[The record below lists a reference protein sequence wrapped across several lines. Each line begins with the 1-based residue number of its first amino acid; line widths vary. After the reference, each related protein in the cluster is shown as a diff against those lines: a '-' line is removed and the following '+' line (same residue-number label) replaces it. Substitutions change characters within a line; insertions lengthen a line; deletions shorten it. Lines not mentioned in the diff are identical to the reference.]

1 MKDLPKIKV
10 EKVKNGYTLDV
21 EGHNNGY
28 MYFNVGELLAGILAH
43 VGMGI
48 KDPMEE
54 KEILEV
60 LFDALLGSEYAQKIA
75 KMRDSILKLEGEYR
89 EKLERVKK
97 TTSRLREYEDIAD
110 ELTNR
115 INSTRSDIRRTE
127 DEYKA
132 NKKMALELIGAVEKA
147 RNTIAEMKEE
157 LKASRALLRELNPTK
172 KPIKEEKKV
181 KRLKDM
187 TSQEVRNHNAAAYE
201 RKKAVR
207 AGDITVYPDAGVIIH
222 HTKK

>member
-1 MKDLPKIKV
+1 MKRPKILV
-10 EKVKNGYTLDV
+10 STVKNGYTLDV
-21 EGHNNGY
+21 DGKSY
-28 MYFNVGELLAGILAH
+28 MYFNVGDMLAGILAH

-60 LFDALLGSEYAQKIA
+60 LFDALIGSEYAQKIA
-75 KMRDSILKLEGEYR
+75 NMRDNILNLEGEYS
-89 EKLERVKK
+89 EKLEKVKK
-97 TTSRLREYEDIAD
+97 TTNRLREYENMAD

-115 INSTRSDIRRTE
+115 ISSVRSDLRRTE

-147 RNTIAEMKEE
+147 HNTIAEVKEE
-157 LKASRALLRELNPTK
+157 LKASRALLREMNPPK
-172 KPIKEEKKV
+172 KPMKEGKKV
-181 KRLKDM
+181 KRLKDI
-187 TSQEVRNHNAAAYE
+187 TSQERRDHDAAVYE

>member
-1 MKDLPKIKV
+1 MKRPKIEV
-10 EKVKNGYTLDV
+10 STVKNGYTLDID
-21 EGHNNGY
+21 GQGY
-28 MYFNVGELLAGILAH
+28 MYFNSGDLLAGILAH

-48 KDPMEE
+48 KEPMEE

-60 LFDALLGSEYAQKIA
+60 LFDALLGSEYAQKIVN
-75 KMRDSILKLEGEYR
+75 MRDNILKLEGEYR
-89 EKLERVKK
+89 EKLEKVQK
-97 TTSRLREYEDIAD
+97 TTNRLREYEKMAD

-115 INSTRSDIRRTE
+115 ISSIRSDICRTE
-127 DEYKA
+127 DEYKES
-132 NKKMALELIGAVEKA
+132 KKMALELIGAVEKA
-147 RNTIAEMKEE
+147 HKTIAEVKEE
-157 LKASRALLRELNPTK
+157 LKTSRALLREMNPPK
-172 KPIKEEKKV
+172 KPMKEGKKV

-187 TSQEVRNHNAAAYE
+187 TSQERRDHDAAVYE

>member
-1 MKDLPKIKV
+1 MKKMKIEV
-10 EKVKNGYTLDV
+10 NTVKNGYTLDID
-21 EGHNNGY
+21 GQGY
-28 MYFNVGELLAGILAH
+28 MYFNAGELMAGILAH
-43 VGMGI
+43 VGMA
-48 KDPMEE
+48 E
-54 KEILEV
+54 KEPLTNKDTLEL
-60 LFDALLGSEYAQKIA
+60 LFDAMLGSEYAQKIVN
-75 KMRDSILKLEGEYR
+75 MRDNILKLEGEYR
-89 EKLERVKK
+89 EKLEKVQK
-97 TTSRLREYEDIAD
+97 TTNRLREYEKMAD

-115 INSTRSDIRRTE
+115 ISSIRSDIRRTE

-147 RNTIAEMKEE
+147 HKTIAEVKEE
-157 LKASRALLRELNPTK
+157 LKTSRALLREMNPPK
-172 KPIKEEKKV
+172 KPMKEGKKV

-187 TSQEVRNHNAAAYE
+187 TSQERRDHEAAVYE

>member
-1 MKDLPKIKV
+1 MKRPKIEV
-10 EKVKNGYTLDV
+10 STVKNGYTLDV
-21 EGHNNGY
+21 DGKGY
-28 MYFNVGELLAGILAH
+28 MYFNVGDMLAGILAH

-60 LFDALLGSEYAQKIA
+60 LFDALIGSEYAQKIA
-75 KMRDSILKLEGEYR
+75 NMRDNILNLEGEYS
-89 EKLERVKK
+89 EKLEKVKK
-97 TTSRLREYEDIAD
+97 TTNRLREYEDMAD
-110 ELTNR
+110 ELTDR
-115 INSTRSDIRRTE
+115 ISSIRSDIRRTE

-147 RNTIAEMKEE
+147 HKTIAEVKEE
-157 LKASRALLRELNPTK
+157 LKTSRALLREMNPPK
-172 KPIKEEKKV
+172 KPMKEGKKV

-187 TSQEVRNHNAAAYE
+187 TSQERRDHDAAVYE

>member
-1 MKDLPKIKV
+1 MKKMKIEV
-10 EKVKNGYTLDV
+10 NTVKNGYTLDID
-21 EGHNNGY
+21 GQGY
-28 MYFNVGELLAGILAH
+28 MYFNAGELMAGILAH
-43 VGMGI
+43 VGMA
-48 KDPMEE
+48 E
-54 KEILEV
+54 KEPLTNKDTLEL
-60 LFDALLGSEYAQKIA
+60 LFDAMLGSEYAQKIVN
-75 KMRDSILKLEGEYR
+75 MRDNILKLEGEYR
-89 EKLERVKK
+89 EKLEKVQK
-97 TTSRLREYEDIAD
+97 TTNRLREYEKMAD

-115 INSTRSDIRRTE
+115 ISSIRSDICRTE

-147 RNTIAEMKEE
+147 HKTIAEVKEE
-157 LKASRALLRELNPTK
+157 LKTSRALLREMNPPK
-172 KPIKEEKKV
+172 KPMKEGKKV

-187 TSQEVRNHNAAAYE
+187 TSQERRDHNAAAYE